1 MDINSLQYNLLTWYW
16 AVQMGQVLN
25 PRHEVSTAKTTSQQW
40 SCTIQIN
47 QMHCD
52 VFRRWKR
59 ASSFAGP
66 PSWHE
71 RRTVLVL
78 IFSVICKW
86 ILRCKYSNGTSSE
99 VLSLF
104 AICIDGTAELL
115 TYLEDYNDLDNQRL
129 NISSSFGGLSNT
141 LSLAK
146 PLRASLIIARCTELL
161 SSPQSCIAG
170 KFSTT
175 WTLSL
180 TLLADNSWN

>member
-115 TYLEDYNDLDNQRL
+115 TYLEDYKDLDNRRL

-180 TLLADNSWN
+180 TLLAENSWN

>member
-115 TYLEDYNDLDNQRL
+115 TYLEDYNDLDNRRL

-161 SSPQSCIAG
+161 SSLQSCIAG